1 MSSLTLPA
9 QWLQST
15 LLVTLP
21 AYLDESNANEIR
33 GQLLA
38 AVGQRPQA
46 LIANMSGTAWCD
58 WAGAGVIASLS
69 ARALEARIEVRLVVR
84 DETVRRV
91 LSLNG
96 LDRIMAIYRDVT
108 TATYH

>member
-9 QWLQST
+9 EWLQST

-21 AYLDESNANEIR
+21 AHLDESNASEIR
-33 GQLLA
+33 EQLLV

-58 WAGAGVIASLS
+58 WAGAGVVASVF
-69 ARALEARIEVRLVVR
+69 ARALEAGIELRLVVR
-84 DETVRRV
+84 EETVLRV